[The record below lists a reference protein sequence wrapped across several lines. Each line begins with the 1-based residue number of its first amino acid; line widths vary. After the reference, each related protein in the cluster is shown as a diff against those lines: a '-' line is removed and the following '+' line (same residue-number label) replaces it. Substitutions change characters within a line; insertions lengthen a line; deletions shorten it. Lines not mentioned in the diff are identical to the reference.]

1 MLGSSTKALSYLS
14 QSAKAQAKIW
24 EGRARVQLV
33 KNLDAAGDKAGAMD
47 QALKI
52 EEALKYANKGDGES
66 LDRRLANAELA
77 VSVAPSW
84 AVSWAIRG
92 DVLWAIH
99 EYHPTRKREAALL
112 DDAEEAYKKA
122 ISLEGQAKAPLPGPK
137 PPAPSGGAGA
147 PAGARSPAASPPAA
161 ARGVAA
167 RGVASKGGAAKGGS
181 ARPTTSAGSAVGGG
195 GSLGGGGGN
204 NGGAGANGKIAGVR
218 IGLAKIMAERLGE
231 VVADPMAIKEE
242 DRNALV
248 QLYEEAISIDARDVE
263 PYYKVGELLELKCP
277 QRAAEVYA
285 KYPANFEAPNLDDAF
300 IAGEVVRL
308 SLRGKDYLK
317 WTKGGTEVLNV
328 AKGLVV
334 MAKVNGLDMISSYV
348 EKLEGANQT
357 EILCEVYAAVNNR
370 ATDDPEMKAYYHRK
384 GWVTGAA
391 ALQQAIE
398 HARLMH
404 PLM

>member
-1 MLGSSTKALSYLS
+1 
-14 QSAKAQAKIW
+14 
-24 EGRARVQLV
+24 
-33 KNLDAAGDKAGAMD
+33 
-47 QALKI
+47 
-52 EEALKYANKGDGES
+52 
-66 LDRRLANAELA
+66 
-77 VSVAPSW
+77 
-84 AVSWAIRG
+84 
-92 DVLWAIH
+92 
-99 EYHPTRKREAALL
+99 
-112 DDAEEAYKKA
+112 
-122 ISLEGQAKAPLPGPK
+122 
-137 PPAPSGGAGA
+137 
-147 PAGARSPAASPPAA
+147 
-161 ARGVAA
+161 
-167 RGVASKGGAAKGGS
+167 
-181 ARPTTSAGSAVGGG
+181 
-195 GSLGGGGGN
+195 
-204 NGGAGANGKIAGVR
+204 
-218 IGLAKIMAERLGE
+218 
-231 VVADPMAIKEE
+231 MAIKEE

-248 QLYEEAISIDARDVE
+248 QLYEEAIAIDARDVE

-317 WTKGGTEVLNV
+317 WAKGGPEVLNV

-357 EILCEVYAAVNNR
+357 GILCEVYAAVNNR
-370 ATDDPEMKAYYHRK
+370 ATDDPEMKTYFHRK